1 MCMPRNLINHTEV
14 SLATVMFLVL
24 CKQLESKS
32 FRPDTKALANMQ
44 IHGLFEELMG
54 EKNPSS

>member
-1 MCMPRNLINHTEV
+1 
-14 SLATVMFLVL
+14 MFLVL

-44 IHGLFEELMG
+44 IHGMFEELMG